1 MTDIGVAEHH
11 TVLPQ
16 VDFRTDALLFDV
28 DGTLLDI
35 ASEPNAVK
43 SAPSLV
49 ANLARLQ
56 DRMDGAVAFVSGR
69 TLQNLDS
76 LFAPLK
82 LTTIAC
88 HGAAFRRPD
97 GRVTQGA
104 PLPEAIK
111 DRLINLAAIDPRI
124 IVEDKAYS
132 LAFHYRRAPQL
143 EAPLLDTLCEHIDEL
158 HRAGLNL
165 LHGKCVI
172 ELKPAGINKG
182 SALRRLMNFPP
193 FSGRSPIFAGDDRTD
208 EDVFE
213 VLPMFGGIGIAV
225 GRRIAG
231 AGFMVEQPRDIR
243 HWLSHLAAR
252 T

>member
-1 MTDIGVAEHH
+1 MTELSLAEHH
-11 TVLPQ
+11 IVLPQ
-16 VDFRTDALLFDV
+16 VDFVADALLFDV

-56 DRMDGAVAFVSGR
+56 ERMRGAVAFVSGR
-69 TLQNLDS
+69 TLENLDS

-97 GRVTQGA
+97 GKVSHGA
-104 PLPEAIK
+104 PLPPALK
-111 DRLINLAAIDPRI
+111 DRLIAIAAIDPH
-124 IVEDKAYS
+124 IVIEDKAYS

-143 EAPLLDTLCEHIDEL
+143 EIPLLDTIYEHIDEIR
-158 HRAGLNL
+158 RAGLNL
-165 LHGKCVI
+165 LRGKCVVEI
-172 ELKPAGINKG
+172 KPAGIDKG

-193 FSGRSPIFAGDDRTD
+193 FASRNPIFAGDDRTD

-213 VLPMFGGIGIAV
+213 ILPHFGGLGISV

-243 HWLSHLAAR
+243 HWLSHLAERA
-252 T
+252 